1 MGDKREYIE
10 RGALIAALE
19 MFAPGRADSVVDRL
33 VRNIPAADVV
43 EVVRCKDCVHGLKS
57 NQCNLDSRLCE
68 INYYADGGR
77 KIVNC
82 EGFCAAAVARRR
94 G

>member
-1 MGDKREYIE
+1 MGDKKEYIE
-10 RGALIAALE
+10 REALRRDLIDNRSFYPAIVKCAIE
-19 MFAPGRADSVVDRL
+19 SA
-33 VRNIPAADVV
+33 PAADVV

-57 NQCNLDSRLCE
+57 NQCNPDSRLCD

-77 KIVNC
+77 KIMNC
-82 EGFCAAAVARRR
+82 EDFCVAAVARRR